1 MSNSLVVVLADS
13 AAWAAW
19 SVVVGYLASR
29 IPADRLHHDGF
40 LTRLRSW
47 ERDGRVYE
55 QLAIRSWK
63 DRLPE
68 AGGTFGDGMPKSR
81 LPGRSTD
88 DLHRFMA
95 EARRAE
101 LVHWAIPLLLPV
113 LALWNPPGLFAA
125 MVVFA
130 VVANVPCLIIQ
141 RYNRAR
147 IARIL
152 ARREGRVVLAHAA

>member
-1 MSNSLVVVLADS
+1 MSYWGAQVIINL
-13 AAWAAW
+13 
-19 SVVVGYLASR
+19 
-29 IPADRLHHDGF
+29 
-40 LTRLRSW
+40 
-47 ERDGRVYE
+47 
-55 QLAIRSWK
+55 
-63 DRLPE
+63 
-68 AGGTFGDGMPKSR
+68 FGA
-81 LPGRSTD
+81 
-88 DLHRFMA
+88 F
-95 EARRAE
+95 E
-101 LVHWAIPLLLPV
+101 PLLKTAGIDFAITEWIRGDYLVSDATINRFFALHVIALPLVILLLVV